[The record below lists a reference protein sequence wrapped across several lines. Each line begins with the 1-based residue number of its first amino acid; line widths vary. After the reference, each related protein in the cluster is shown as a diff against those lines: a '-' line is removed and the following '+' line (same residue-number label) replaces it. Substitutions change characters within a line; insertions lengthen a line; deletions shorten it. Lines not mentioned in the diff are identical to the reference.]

1 VTQPRPAIRRPPRSF
16 QRRPGVTS
24 VTSVTHNI
32 PMTTPESRTHRCE
45 GCGYRFIP
53 DSDDQRFCSGICAG
67 TPNAYSLLAAVQQFA
82 RQATRGQ

>member
-1 VTQPRPAIRRPPRSF
+1 
-16 QRRPGVTS
+16 
-24 VTSVTHNI
+24 
-32 PMTTPESRTHRCE
+32 MTTPESRTHRCE